1 MKFKIGDIVAVVSKP
16 TMPWLIGY
24 LGTIHKIYKGENG
37 TSKYGLMIEGK
48 NNKYSKD
55 GAYWFCECEIESV
68 THEKAA
74 CSAYP
79 KINGYMDTDEAMAKY
94 ILNDIYVINSIFEEF
109 NSIRKKQE
117 EKYIMSK
124 LNVATIKN
132 VIFNNPATIVFWMDG
147 TKTVVKAEN
156 EEYDPE
162 KGLAMAIAK
171 RALGNEG
178 NYYNIFRKWLSKE
191 ENKKTAPSSSSFCDT
206 CSYRNRINS
215 NWPCNTCD
223 LRNKTEVDDDNVL

>member
-1 MKFKIGDIVAVVSKP
+1 MKFNIGDVVAVVAKA
-16 TMPWLIGY
+16 TMPWLNGH
-24 LGTIHKIYKGENG
+24 LGTIAKTYKETDG
-37 TSKYGLMIEGK
+37 TLRYGVLIEGK
-48 NNKYSKD
+48 TNTYSKT
-55 GAYWFCECEIESV
+55 GVYWFWEHEIENV
-68 THEKAA
+68 RHEKTA

-94 ILNDIYVINSIFEEF
+94 ILNDIYGINSIYEHC

-124 LNVATIKN
+124 LNAATIIH

-156 EEYDPE
+156 EDYDPE

-178 NYYNIFRKWLSKE
+178 NYYNVFRKWLPKE
-191 ENKKTAPSSSSFCDT
+191 EDIKKAEE
-206 CSYRNRINS
+206 I
-215 NWPCNTCD
+215 
-223 LRNKTEVDDDNVL
+223 DDDENIL